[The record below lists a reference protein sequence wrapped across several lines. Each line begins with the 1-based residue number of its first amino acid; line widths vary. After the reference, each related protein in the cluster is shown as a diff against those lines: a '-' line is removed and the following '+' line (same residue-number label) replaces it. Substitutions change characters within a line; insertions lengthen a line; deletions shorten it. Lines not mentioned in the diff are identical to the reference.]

1 MDRQHRLHIG
11 MRIIK
16 TVIAVF
22 LCGLLAHFRGESA
35 LYSMFAAL
43 ACLQNTKA
51 QTIKSSVD
59 RMMGTLIGGLV
70 GIVVVHGMNALGL
83 LYVDLLRYLVL
94 SLLLIPIIEICLAVK
109 KPDCATMACMVFM
122 CMIVDPGDKPI
133 IYSIE
138 RLFETFV
145 GVALACGINML
156 LPYQQPPAEPPK
168 AEEPPTEAPE
178 AQAVSA
184 KGGGEEEP

>member
-1 MDRQHRLHIG
+1 MDRHHRRHIG

-22 LCGLLAHFRGESA
+22 LCGLFAHFRGESA
-35 LYSMFAAL
+35 FYSMIAAL
-43 ACLQNTKA
+43 ACLQNTKT

-59 RMMGTLIGGLV
+59 RMVGTLIGGLV
-70 GIVVVHGMNALGL
+70 GIVVVHGMNALGVL
-83 LYVDLLRYLVL
+83 NLDLLRYLAL
-94 SLLLIPIIEICLAVK
+94 SLLLIPIIEICLVLK

-122 CMIVDPGDKPI
+122 CMIVDPGNKPI

-145 GVALACGINML
+145 GVVLACGINIL
-156 LPYQQPPAEPPK
+156 LPYQSPAQPPKTEEQTAETL
-168 AEEPPTEAPE
+168 EVE
-178 AQAVSA
+178 AVSV
-184 KGGGEEEP
+184 KDSGEEEP